1 MRRNLHAIAASAPI
15 NGTTSPAAAHILNYG
30 IQSNQTTNPYL
41 HFSPP
46 PNGAGSYP
54 DLEVLYS
61 PNNTMPPRR
70 ETGIIEK
77 LLQNFGFVQ
86 CCDRQARL
94 FFHFSQYSGNI
105 DDLKNGDEVEFEAGL
120 DRRTGKPIALNIQK
134 HARIPS
140 EIISDKRYVGDVTY
154 APKHNT
160 IIKPVSGDLIEY
172 GQEFAIIP
180 ISSCTNYKKTLFRL
194 LPTPAQKQ
202 KTRKVFPNTPRSN
215 KKL

>member
-1 MRRNLHAIAASAPI
+1 
-15 NGTTSPAAAHILNYG
+15 
-30 IQSNQTTNPYL
+30 
-41 HFSPP
+41 
-46 PNGAGSYP
+46 
-54 DLEVLYS
+54 
-61 PNNTMPPRR
+61 MPPRR

-160 IIKPVSGDLIEY
+160 IIKPVSG
-172 GQEFAIIP
+172 G
-180 ISSCTNYKKTLFRL
+180 L
-194 LPTPAQKQ
+194 L
-202 KTRKVFPNTPRSN
+202 
-215 KKL
+215 